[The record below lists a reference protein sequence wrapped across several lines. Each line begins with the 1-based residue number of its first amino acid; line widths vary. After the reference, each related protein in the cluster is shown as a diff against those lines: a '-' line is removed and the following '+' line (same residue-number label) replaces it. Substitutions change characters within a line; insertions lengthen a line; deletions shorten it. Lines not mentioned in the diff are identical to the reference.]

1 MLSFN
6 LTSIINLL
14 GFLVFML
21 FMYKLLYKPYFDI
34 TDKRKEEVEKNLNEA
49 ERLRVEAQDL
59 KEKNEKEMSEVKEKK
74 NEIIKNAEE
83 TAKNI
88 TKKAKEEAEKEK
100 QRIIT
105 SAEKEAEELK
115 EKAMQDVQAKV
126 VQMALNVSSL
136 ILKEKI
142 DRKANEELV
151 SRALKTLKNQGDNL

>member
-1 MLSFN
+1 
-6 LTSIINLL
+6 
-14 GFLVFML
+14 ML

>member
-1 MLSFN
+1 
-6 LTSIINLL
+6 
-14 GFLVFML
+14 
-21 FMYKLLYKPYFDI
+21 MYKLLYKPYFDM

>member
-1 MLSFN
+1 
-6 LTSIINLL
+6 
-14 GFLVFML
+14 
-21 FMYKLLYKPYFDI
+21 
-34 TDKRKEEVEKNLNEA
+34 
-49 ERLRVEAQDL
+49 
-59 KEKNEKEMSEVKEKK
+59 MSEVKEKK

>member
-1 MLSFN
+1 
-6 LTSIINLL
+6 
-14 GFLVFML
+14 
-21 FMYKLLYKPYFDI
+21 MYKLLYKPYFDI